1 MKIHQLLRE
10 LPARKREDGIWLL
23 TAKLGLTR
31 SELMLDLGRELSD
44 PFLKRWKKDWARRLR
59 GEPLQLIA
67 GSAPFYGREFLVDR
81 STLIPRP
88 ETESLVELAL
98 NLIPKGKPA
107 RVLDIGTGTGAIAL
121 TMKLERPELE
131 VHATDIS
138 AKALAV
144 ARKNA
149 EKLGGIVSLHKGNLF
164 FPALRKQEWGVVVSN
179 PPYLDFTRDKV
190 TKEVRE
196 WEPASALEPAASQK
210 IEGMKDRGLWCG
222 ERILRA
228 CAESTVAFTA
238 MELSARGARSLE
250 ARWRKNARVERVW
263 READLAGRKRFLLVA
278 WKNA

>member
-1 MKIHQLLRE
+1 
-10 LPARKREDGIWLL
+10 
-23 TAKLGLTR
+23 
-31 SELMLDLGRELSD
+31 MLDLGRSLSD
-44 PFLKRWKKDWARRLR
+44 PFLARWKKDWSRRLK
-59 GEPLQLIA
+59 GEPLQYIA

-98 NLIPKGKPA
+98 SLIPKGRPA
-107 RVLDIGTGTGAIAL
+107 RVVDIGTGTGAIAL
-121 TMKLERPELE
+121 TLKLERPELE

-149 EKLGGIVSLHKGNLF
+149 EKLGAAAEFHRGNLF
-164 FPALRKQEWGVVVSN
+164 FPALQRQAWELVVSN
-179 PPYLDFTRDKV
+179 PPYLDFSRDKV

-196 WEPASALEPAASQK
+196 WEPDSALEPSASQK
-210 IEGMKDRGLWCG
+210 VKELSDRGLWCA

-228 CAESTVAFTA
+228 CAESAVAFTA

-250 ARWRKNARVERVW
+250 ARWRKNARVNRVW

>member
-1 MKIHQLLRE
+1 MKISQLLGQ
-10 LPARKREDGIWLL
+10 LPARKREDGVWLL
-23 TAKLGLTR
+23 MAKLNLTR
-31 SELMLDLGRELSD
+31 SELMLDLGRELSE

-59 GEPLQLIA
+59 GEPLQYIA
-67 GSAPFYGREFLVDR
+67 GSAPFYGREFLVDK

-98 NLIPKGKPA
+98 GLIPKGKPA
-107 RVLDIGTGTGAIAL
+107 RVVDIGTGTGAIAL
-121 TMKLERPELE
+121 TCKLERPEWE

-144 ARKNA
+144 ARTNG
-149 EKLGGIVSLHKGNLF
+149 EKLGAVVSFHKGNLF
-164 FPALRKQEWGVVVSN
+164 FPALRKQSWDLVVSN
-179 PPYLDFTRDKV
+179 PPYLDFSRDRV

-196 WEPASALEPAASQK
+196 WEPDSALEPSASQK
-210 IEGMKDRGLWCG
+210 VEGLKDRGLWCG
-222 ERILRA
+222 ERILKA
-228 CAESTVAFTA
+228 CADSKVGFTA

-250 ARWRKNARVERVW
+250 SRWRKNARVARIW

>member
-1 MKIHQLLRE
+1 MKIYQLLRC

-23 TAKLGLTR
+23 SAKLRLTR
-31 SELMLDLGRELSD
+31 SELMLDLGRELSE
-44 PFLKRWKKDWARRLR
+44 PFVKRWKRDWARRLK
-59 GEPLQLIA
+59 GEPLQYIA

-98 NLIPKGKPA
+98 GLIPKGKPA

-138 AKALAV
+138 AKALAI
-144 ARKNA
+144 AKKNA
-149 EKLGGIVSLHKGNLF
+149 EKLVAHVDFHRGNLF
-164 FPALRKQEWGVVVSN
+164 FPALRKQGWDLVVSN
-179 PPYLDFTRDKV
+179 PPYLDFNRDRI
-190 TKEVRE
+190 TQEVRK
-196 WEPASALEPAASQK
+196 WEPDSALEPAASQK

-228 CAESTVAFTA
+228 CAESIVGFTA
-238 MELSARGARSLE
+238 LELSARGARSLE
-250 ARWRKNARVERVW
+250 ARWRKHPRAGRVW

>member
-1 MKIHQLLRE
+1 MKINELLGQ
-10 LPARKREDGIWLL
+10 LPARKREDGVWLL

-31 SELMLDLGRELSD
+31 SELTLELGRDLSD
-44 PFLKRWKKDWARRLR
+44 AFLKNWEKDWARRLK
-59 GEPLQLIA
+59 GEPLQLIM
-67 GSAPFYGREFLVDR
+67 GSAPFYGREFLVDS

-98 NLIPKGKPA
+98 GLIPKGKPA
-107 RVLDIGTGTGAIAL
+107 RVLDIGTGTGAIGL

-131 VHATDIS
+131 LHATDIS

-144 ARKNA
+144 AKKNA
-149 EKLGGIVSLHKGNLF
+149 EKLGAAVSFHQGNLF
-164 FPALRKQEWGVVVSN
+164 FPALKKQTWELIVSN
-179 PPYLDFTRDKV
+179 PPYLDFSRDKV

-196 WEPASALEPAASQK
+196 WEPGSALEPSASQK
-210 IEGMKDRGLWCG
+210 VKGLKDRGLWCG
-222 ERILRA
+222 ERILKA
-228 CAESTVAFTA
+228 CEESKVGFTA

-250 ARWRKNARVERVW
+250 ARWRKNARVARIW

>member
-1 MKIHQLLRE
+1 LKIYQLLRQ

-23 TAKLGLTR
+23 SARLSLTR
-31 SELMLDLGRELSD
+31 SELMLDLGRDLSE
-44 PFLKRWKKDWARRLR
+44 PFLKRWKKDWARRLK
-59 GEPLQLIA
+59 GEPLQYIA

-98 NLIPKGKPA
+98 GLIPKGKPA

-121 TMKLERPELE
+121 TLKLERPEIE
-131 VHATDIS
+131 AHATDIS
-138 AKALAV
+138 GKALTV
-144 ARKNA
+144 AKKNG
-149 EKLGGIVSLHKGNLF
+149 EKLGAVVSFHKGDLF
-164 FPALRKQEWGVVVSN
+164 FPALRRQSWDVVVSN
-179 PPYLDFTRDKV
+179 PPYLDFARDRV

-196 WEPASALEPAASQK
+196 WEPDSALEPAASQRV
-210 IEGMKDRGLWCG
+210 EGMKDRGLWCG

-228 CAESTVAFTA
+228 CAESKVAFTA

-250 ARWRKNARVERVW
+250 ARWRKNARVERIW